1 MVATLDDT
9 KRNAIA
15 VKLADM
21 KLLQQLIIDNEERFL
36 RECSDGEIANNLRK
50 MLDDDRKN
58 QGILD
63 TVVVQYGIQKNAE
76 STVQEMVAKVRKLM
90 QGNELSFFEKVFQ
103 HELLKHQQVMN
114 GITIHKAAQKVGA
127 DVMAAIGT
135 LNTINFENRA
145 HQEQLKG
152 SLEILGVRELT
163 GQDADQGI
171 WARVQD
177 AIAAISGAVGSAVT
191 QTSDKQD
198 MNIQDVLRMDHNK
211 VNILFTELMQSN
223 DPQKIQEYFG
233 QIYKDL
239 SAHAG
244 AEEEVVYP
252 RVRPFYGEANTQELY
267 DEQARWGPWFEE
279 LRGISPATPQFKDRL
294 RQIWDQIGDHIRQEE
309 STMFAAI
316 RNNMSSRESE
326 ELATQFKAA
335 KTRIQERMGR
345 ETRTEAA
352 V

>member
-21 KLLQQLIIDNEERFL
+21 KLLQQLIIDNEERLL
-36 RECSDGEIANNLRK
+36 RECSDREIANTLRR
-50 MLDDDRKN
+50 MVDDDRKN
-58 QGILD
+58 KGILE
-63 TVVVQYGIQKNAE
+63 TVLVQYGIHKDAE
-76 STVQEMVAKVRKLM
+76 STVQEMVGKVHQLM
-90 QGNELSFFEKVFQ
+90 QSNELSFFEKIFQ

-127 DVMAAIGT
+127 DVMAAIGS

-163 GQDADQGI
+163 GQDPDQGI

-191 QTSDKQD
+191 QTSDKED

-211 VNILFTELMQSN
+211 VNILFTELMQS
-223 DPQKIQEYFG
+223 DDLQKIQECFG

-239 SAHAG
+239 IAHAS

-252 RVRPFYGEANTQELY
+252 RVRLFYGEANTQELY
-267 DEQARWGPWFEE
+267 DEHARWSPWFDE
-279 LRGISPATPQFKDRL
+279 LRAINPATPQFKDRF
-294 RQIWDQIGDHIRQEE
+294 RQIWDQISDHIRQEE

-316 RNNMSSRESE
+316 RNNMSSRETE
-326 ELATQFKAA
+326 DLATQFKAA
-335 KTRIQERMGR
+335 KSRIQERMG
-345 ETRTEAA
+345 EPTRTEAP

>member
-1 MVATLDDT
+1 MVTTLDDT
-9 KRNAIA
+9 KLNAIA

-21 KLLQQLIIDNEERFL
+21 KLLQQLIIQNEELFL
-36 RECSDGEIANNLRK
+36 RESVDSEVADNIRK

-58 QGILD
+58 QGILE
-63 TVVVQYGIQKNAE
+63 TVVIQYGIQKEADR
-76 STVQEMVAKVRKLM
+76 TAQEMVNKVRQLM

-114 GITIHKAAQKVGA
+114 GLTIHKAGQRVGA
-127 DVMAAIGT
+127 DVMAAIAA
-135 LNTINFENRA
+135 LNSVNFENRA

-152 SLEILGVRELT
+152 ILEILGVRELT

-191 QTSDKQD
+191 QNSDKQD
-198 MNIQDVLRMDHNK
+198 MNIQDILRMDHNK
-211 VNILFTELMQSN
+211 VNILFTELLQSN
-223 DPQKIQEYFG
+223 EAQKIQQYFG
-233 QIYKDL
+233 QLYKDI
-239 SAHAG
+239 SAHAA

-252 RVRPFYGEANTQELY
+252 RVRSFYGDANTQELY
-267 DEQARWGPWFEE
+267 DEQASWRIAFDQ
-279 LRGISPATPQFKDRL
+279 LKAISPTAPEFKDRIRRL
-294 RQIWDQIGDHIRQEE
+294 MDDVTDHVRQEE

-316 RNNMSSRESE
+316 RNNLSSQQSE

-335 KTRIQERMGR
+335 KSRIQQEIGG
-345 ETRTEAA
+345 TKVGTN

>member
-1 MVATLDDT
+1 MVMTLDDT

-21 KLLQQLIIDNEERFL
+21 KLLQQLCIDNEELFL
-36 RECSDGEIANNLRK
+36 RECSDGEITDSIRR

-63 TVVVQYGIQKNAE
+63 TVVVQYGIQKDAD
-76 STVQEMVAKVRKLM
+76 STVQQMVQSIRKLM
-90 QGNELSFFEKVFQ
+90 EGSELSFFEKVFQ

-114 GITIHKAAQKVGA
+114 GLTIHKAAQIVGA
-127 DVMAAIGT
+127 DVMAAIGP

-152 SLEILGVRELT
+152 VLEILGVRELT

-171 WARVQD
+171 WSRVQD

-191 QTSDKQD
+191 QSSDKQD

-211 VNILFTELMQSN
+211 VNILFTELIQSD
-223 DPQKIQEYFG
+223 DPRKIQEYFG

-239 SAHAG
+239 CAHAA
-244 AEEEVVYP
+244 AEEEIVYP

-267 DEQARWGPWFEE
+267 DEQARWGPVFEQ
-279 LRGISPATPQFKDRL
+279 LRAISPSTPEFKDRIKK
-294 RQIWDQIGDHIRQEE
+294 IWDEIGDHIRQEE
-309 STMFAAI
+309 STMFASI
-316 RNNMSSRESE
+316 RNNMSSQESE

-335 KTRIQERMGR
+335 KGRIQEQMG
-345 ETRTEAA
+345 ETKTEAN